1 MIVGFKEHTELN
13 EGLWGDIWKKVKTG
27 ARKFLTILKRG
38 LQKLGFGGSKKF
50 KMSEIATMPLKEAME
65 FMQMDEASGDFDLTS
80 RIGLYHEHCVALK
93 MAQLLDAKGWTVRNK
108 PGSLEAK
115 KKEEHGKIAK
125 NVSKFRGP
133 DQKKIPAEL
142 TRAEA
147 GADIVAQKII
157 DDVNTTEDSLFLEF
171 EILHTGTAAMGVA
184 KEDVEL
190 VVYKKGT
197 DEVVDDIKA
206 SLKAYKNPSINLAN
220 KTFPSF
226 LNGVLFPKQDG
237 LQGKKFLD
245 DFIAKHPKYKK
256 TIKSMTDVAD
266 GWKKIKKSDPK
277 EGRKKGNAWVNKQQ
291 GFQKIRNGILQTI
304 FDEQYKKD
312 KKGINERVVHT
323 LGLDGA
329 DDVYMA
335 IGTDVKNMKVV
346 SSRSSQK
353 FQKLYEAV
361 KANFTISFDFPMD
374 PNVVN
379 CKMNLTDDKSG
390 DNILTTT
397 YSFKEGDIFV
407 QFMDFK
413 DFVE

>member
-1 MIVGFKEHTELN
+1 MIVDFKTHNELN

-27 ARKFLTILKRG
+27 ARKFLTLLKRG
-38 LQKLGFGGSKKF
+38 LQRLGFGGKQKF
-50 KMSEIATMPLKEAME
+50 KISEIASEPLREAFEMME
-65 FMQMDEASGDFDLTS
+65 ATGDYDLTS

-93 MAQLLDAKGWTVRNK
+93 MAEILRDKGWTVRNQ
-108 PGSLEAK
+108 PGQLENK
-115 KKEEHGKIAK
+115 KKEELNKISQ

-142 TRAEA
+142 RRAEV
-147 GADIVAQKII
+147 GADLVAQKIV
-157 DDVNTTEDSLFLEF
+157 DDINTTEDALFLEF
-171 EILHTGTAAMGVA
+171 EIVHQGTAAMGLA

-190 VVYKKGT
+190 IVYKKGT
-197 DEVVDDIKA
+197 DDVVDDIKA

-226 LNGVLFPKQDG
+226 LNGVLYPKTN

-245 DFIAKHPKYKK
+245 DFLSKHPKYTKL
-256 TIKSMTDVAD
+256 IKSMTDVAD

-277 EGRKKGNAWVNKQQ
+277 DGRKKGNAWVNQQQ

-304 FDEQYKKD
+304 FDEAYSKD
-312 KKGINERVVHT
+312 KKGINERVIST

-335 IGTDVKNMKVV
+335 IGTDVNNMKVV
-346 SSRSSQK
+346 SSRSSAK

-361 KANFTISFDFPMD
+361 KAQFTISFEFPMD

-379 CKMNLTDDKSG
+379 CKMNLTDDKTG
-390 DNILTTT
+390 ENILTTT

>member
-1 MIVGFKEHTELN
+1 MIIDFKTHAELN

-38 LQKLGFGGSKKF
+38 LQRLGFGGKQKF
-50 KMSEIATMPLKEAME
+50 KMSEIATMPLEEALE
-65 FMQMDEASGDFDLTS
+65 FMTMTEGSDDFDLTS

-93 MAQLLDAKGWTVRNK
+93 MAEILTEKGWTVRNQ
-108 PGSLEAK
+108 PGQLENK
-115 KKEEHGKIAK
+115 KREQKQNITQ
-125 NVSKFRGP
+125 NVSMFRKS

-142 TRAEA
+142 RRAEV
-147 GADIVAQKII
+147 GADVVAQKIV
-157 DDVNTTEDSLFLEF
+157 DDINTTEDALFFEF
-171 EILHTGTAAMGVA
+171 EVIHQGTAASGNA

-190 VVYKKGT
+190 IVYKKGT

-206 SLKAYKNPSINLAN
+206 SLKNYKNPSINLSN

-226 LNGVLFPKQDG
+226 LNGVLFPKTNMK
-237 LQGKKFLD
+237 GKEFLD
-245 DFIAKHPKYKK
+245 DFLSRNPKYTKL
-256 TIKSMTDVAD
+256 IKSMTDVSD

-277 EGRKKGNAWVNKQQ
+277 NGRKKANDWVNKQQ
-291 GFQKIRNGILQTI
+291 GFQKIRNGILQTL
-304 FDEQYKKD
+304 FDEAYAKD
-312 KKGINERVVHT
+312 KKGINERVIHT

-335 IGTDVKNMKVV
+335 IGTDVHNMKVV
-346 SSRSSQK
+346 SSRTSDK
-353 FQKLYEAV
+353 FQRLYEAV
-361 KANFTISFDFPMD
+361 KSQFTVSFEFPMD

-379 CKMNLTDDKSG
+379 CKMNLTDDKTG
-390 DNILTTT
+390 ENILTTT

-407 QFMDFK
+407 QFMNFK